1 MNSNKYYTFLITITL
16 LALLLSCD
24 SKKEITPQL
33 EKEEILLS
41 EVIIDETLNISYQ
54 LPLNWDEMPA
64 SLSEKLVGRINKKGE
79 DEFIVYN
86 PKSYYYNNLN
96 SSLLRIGEIKFQNN
110 FINDSLSIDTYTN
123 LFQKYNNDLE
133 IDNSNI
139 VNNNIRIR
147 QMKIVKGNLLSFK
160 FLFKNTNNEII
171 QFDFS
176 IKNEDYSITY
186 PIIIASIKS
195 IKLL

>member
-110 FINDSLSIDTYTN
+110 FKNDSLSIDTYSN

-160 FLFKNTNNEII
+160 FLFKNRNNEII

-176 IKNEDYSITY
+176 ITNEDYSITY